1 MALEKRA
8 NKGGGGGSQHVFK
21 TPGRVEFFRSA
32 NYNYYFDIQV
42 ELLTENYNHYDI

>member
-21 TPGRVEFFRSA
+21 TPGRVEIFDRPIIIIILIFVSDLL
-32 NYNYYFDIQV
+32 YF
-42 ELLTENYNHYDI
+42 